1 MVLNTTA
8 IFQIWTERS
17 VGSTLHF
24 MLVTLKLISSQDL
37 LALESQM
44 FPDCLYI
51 HQHQESSSCSLV
63 SLCPCCPSCD
73 CSANSPSFIHPCNP
87 VRLLSSS
94 LILSSS
100 LHVCVLSGFGYVRL
114 FATPWA
120 IACQDP
126 VSRILQ
132 VRILEWVV
140 TPSLI
145 FPTRDQTHLP
155 FVSWAGKQI
164 TTEPLRMF
172 SSSLDHKYSLSV
184 NMDQEPC

>member
-1 MVLNTTA
+1 
-8 IFQIWTERS
+8 
-17 VGSTLHF
+17 
-24 MLVTLKLISSQDL
+24 MLPLMWL
-37 LALESQM
+37 LSKQ
-44 FPDCLYI
+44 PI
-51 HQHQESSSCSLV
+51 
-63 SLCPCCPSCD
+63 
-73 CSANSPSFIHPCNP
+73 IHPCNL

-100 LHVCVLSGFGYVRL
+100 LHVCVLSGFSYVRL

-164 TTEPLRMF
+164 IYHWATADVLLFFRSQVFAECQHGPGTMLGGPWKGAVTKALDLTELIV
-172 SSSLDHKYSLSV
+172 V
-184 NMDQEPC
+184 NTPHSHWCC